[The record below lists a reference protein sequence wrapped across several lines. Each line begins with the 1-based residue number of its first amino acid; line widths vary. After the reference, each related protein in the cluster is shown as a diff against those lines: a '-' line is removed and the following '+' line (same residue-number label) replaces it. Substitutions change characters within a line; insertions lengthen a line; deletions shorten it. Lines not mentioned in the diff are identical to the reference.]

1 MLSERML
8 TAVMSQCTKQYLQLK
23 PTDEERVP
31 NPVPGQRY
39 MLYMHVPFCERLCPY
54 CSFNRFPFSKERA
67 VPYFANMRK
76 EMLMLKDL
84 GYDFDSVY
92 IGGGTPT
99 IMLDELCD
107 TIDLARETF
116 SIKEVSSETN
126 PNHLIPSYLDKL
138 QGRVQRLSVGVQ
150 SFDNG
155 LLKQMDRYD
164 KYGSGEEILERVR
177 EASPYFTSLNVDMI
191 FNFPAQTEDILIND
205 IERVI
210 ESGSGQ
216 TTFYPLMASPSV
228 ARSLARTVGKVDY
241 KREQR
246 FYRIIDEL
254 LSGGEDPLFVHGSA
268 WTFNRRSKDSA
279 RAAVASSGAALSGV
293 ALNDSVSNGAISSG
307 VVSNGS
313 ASGDVAPSD
322 VENVSRETLGD
333 VSTPASA
340 GADVSSGAAGAANA
354 EAGTEAAVSAVNAS
368 DGAAGAAGDGVLA
381 GVAPASASGSLNRA
395 AENAN
400 SAMIDEY
407 VVDYEEYPAIG
418 SGGITYLGSNLYVNT
433 FSVVDYN
440 KAIESGRMSLMG
452 KTTFSKRDRMRYRFM
467 MQLFGLRLDKR
478 QFKEDFGCSVEA
490 GLPVEV
496 AFMRA
501 AGAFATDTAEE
512 FTLTPKG
519 RYLTVVM
526 MRQFFIGVNN
536 LRDQARAALTG
547 EERELIFGE

>member
-8 TAVMSQCTKQYLQLK
+8 TAVVRQCTKQYLQLK

-31 NPVPGQRY
+31 NPVPGKRY

-54 CSFNRFPFSKERA
+54 CSFNRFPFSEERA

-116 SIKEVSSETN
+116 SVKEVSSETN

-150 SFDNG
+150 SFNND
-155 LLKQMDRYD
+155 LLKQMDRFD
-164 KYGSGEEILERVR
+164 KYGSGEEILERLR
-177 EASPYFTSLNVDMI
+177 EASPYFTSLNADMI
-191 FNFPAQTEDILIND
+191 FNFPAQTEDVLIND
-205 IERVI
+205 IERVV
-210 ESGSGQ
+210 ESGCGQ

-228 ARSLARTVGKVDY
+228 ACSLAHTVGKVDY

-246 FYRIIDEL
+246 FYQIIDEL
-254 LSGGEDPLFVHGSA
+254 LAGGEDPLFVHGSA
-268 WTFNRRSKDSA
+268 WTFNRKSKDFA
-279 RAAVASSGAALSGV
+279 RAGNSQAACASQMTCAPQAAC
-293 ALNDSVSNGAISSG
+293 
-307 VVSNGS
+307 
-313 ASGDVAPSD
+313 APQTACAPQAACAP
-322 VENVSRETLGD
+322 ENVSRETFVVKTTESSESPD
-333 VSTPASA
+333 DSPNESPDASRETA
-340 GADVSSGAAGAANA
+340 GGRSDSS
-354 EAGTEAAVSAVNAS
+354 
-368 DGAAGAAGDGVLA
+368 
-381 GVAPASASGSLNRA
+381 SGSLNRA

-418 SGGITYLGSNLYVNT
+418 SGGITYLGDSLYVNT
-433 FSVVDYN
+433 FSINDYN
-440 KAIESGRMSLMG
+440 KAIEAGRMSLMG
-452 KTTFSKRDRMRYRFM
+452 KTTFSARDRMRYRFM

-478 QFKEDFGCSVEA
+478 QFKDDFGCTVEA
-490 GLPVEV
+490 GLPVEM
-496 AFMRA
+496 AFMRV
-501 AGAFATDTAEE
+501 AGAFANDNDEE
-512 FTLTPKG
+512 LTLTPRG
-519 RYLTVVM
+519 RYLLVVM